1 MECSEIIAIID
12 IGVTALIGIAV
23 ATFIAKGQTKER
35 FLKEYFTKELTDI
48 KDECKSF
55 FDDICYD
62 KQNARDIKTGFKI
75 ISMRA
80 QAYEENLKEVFKNA
94 DCRILTNL
102 SKIQL
107 EITGSEEYN
116 DQYQNESIKF
126 SPRLKKTIF
135 EYRSLLLSE
144 FSRTIITINK
154 ASIRRRQDKR

>member
-1 MECSEIIAIID
+1 MECSDIIAIVD
-12 IGVTALIGIAV
+12 IVVTAGIGIVV

-62 KQNARDIKTGFKI
+62 KQNATDIKTGFKI

-80 QAYEENLKEVFKNA
+80 QAYEENLKEVFKDAECN
-94 DCRILTNL
+94 ILTNL

-116 DQYQNESIKF
+116 EQYKSATVKF
-126 SPRLKKTIF
+126 SPRLKKIIF
-135 EYRSLLLSE
+135 EYRSLLLTE
-144 FSRTIITINK
+144 FSRTTITINK
-154 ASIRRRQDKR
+154 ASIKRRRNKK